1 MLNDRIDITRKSND
15 IFKPTIYNIANND
28 DRKAFEKLLDID
40 GVFVYDEM
48 YDQLKELVKS
58 RHPSIKLKDSDYKE
72 LIINIRNFFKKGK
85 ISLGKPDFTG
95 TRLSFSRKYLFA
107 GQAV

>member
-1 MLNDRIDITRKSND
+1 MLKNYNGYTGKERLLSWYIQKYLRDRGKLSWDNLPCNMCGNAGFIT
-15 IFKPTIYNIANND
+15 P
-28 DRKAFEKLLDID
+28 
-40 GVFVYDEM
+40 
-48 YDQLKELVKS
+48 
-58 RHPSIKLKDSDYKE
+58 H
-72 LIINIRNFFKKGK
+72 IINIRNFFKKGK

>member
-1 MLNDRIDITRKSND
+1 MVQIDISVNPK
-15 IFKPTIYNIANND
+15 NN
-28 DRKAFEKLLDID
+28 
-40 GVFVYDEM
+40 VFIVYF
-48 YDQLKELVKS
+48 
-58 RHPSIKLKDSDYKE
+58 
-72 LIINIRNFFKKGK
+72 INIRNFFKKGK